1 MHPGTII
8 IEYGGGINTMKLE
21 KDPVVEEI
29 RKTRKKLFKR
39 CHNNPYEYGK
49 LLLENSKKRKI
60 GTKKVTKQKTSA

>member
-1 MHPGTII
+1 
-8 IEYGGGINTMKLE
+8 MKLE

>member
-1 MHPGTII
+1 
-8 IEYGGGINTMKLE
+8 MKLE

-49 LLLENSKKRKI
+49 LLMESSRKRKI
-60 GTKKVTKQKTSA
+60 RVKKVIKEKTST